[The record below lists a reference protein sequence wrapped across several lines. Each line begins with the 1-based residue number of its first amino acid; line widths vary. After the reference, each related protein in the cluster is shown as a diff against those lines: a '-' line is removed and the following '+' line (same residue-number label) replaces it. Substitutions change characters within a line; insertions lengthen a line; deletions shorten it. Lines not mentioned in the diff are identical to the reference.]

1 MHIIFCIICTLLVYS
16 VSAQRSAFIGNDST
30 YNMVRELQE
39 VIVTAEKRQLNPV
52 NIPTALTV
60 VTPKIITG
68 ENSLDLRNISGIALA
83 KLPSL
88 LLVNKSLAACNIV
101 GLLTEL
107 IADTLSTIAW
117 NKVS

>member
-1 MHIIFCIICTLLVYS
+1 MLFS
-16 VSAQRSAFIGNDST
+16 
-30 YNMVRELQE
+30 
-39 VIVTAEKRQLNPV
+39 PV
-52 NIPTALTV
+52 NIASAVRL
-60 VTPKIITG
+60 IRSDGLSFTG
-68 ENSLDLRNISGIALA
+68 LRNISGIALA